1 MATKLSPHL
10 LKARVDAQAALSLR
24 VGGLSWA
31 QIGQRLGVCRQ
42 TAYRHGRRELAALNQ
57 ATREEAAHLR
67 DFELQRLDQL
77 QAAHWEKA
85 LQGCA
90 SATDRILA
98 IMTRRAKLLGLDA
111 VAKIERA
118 EPPDSEALI
127 AKLAAAL
134 SEESDP
140 CT

>member
-1 MATKLSPHL
+1 
-10 LKARVDAQAALSLR
+10 
-24 VGGLSWA
+24 
-31 QIGQRLGVCRQ
+31 
-42 TAYRHGRRELAALNQ
+42 
-57 ATREEAAHLR
+57 
-67 DFELQRLDQL
+67 
-77 QAAHWEKA
+77 
-85 LQGCA
+85 
-90 SATDRILA
+90 
-98 IMTRRAKLLGLDA
+98 MTRRAKLLGLDA